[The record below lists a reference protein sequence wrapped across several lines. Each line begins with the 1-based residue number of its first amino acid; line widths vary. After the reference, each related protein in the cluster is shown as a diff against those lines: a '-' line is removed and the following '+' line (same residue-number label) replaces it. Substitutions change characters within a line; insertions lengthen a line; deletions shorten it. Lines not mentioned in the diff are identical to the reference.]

1 MSLVPFPPP
10 GAVPGKSGP
19 EQARRPDPTESY
31 LLSAACRRRHCY
43 NLPDRHRLLPLES
56 KPPKPDQR
64 LEAAT
69 SPTRNPTPGDG
80 KAVPRLFELGNP
92 RDTPLHQNAGVNS
105 SSHWLGYPCGP
116 APKELEPGAQG
127 TGQPQGWSLKEPATL
142 VVPALYVPK
151 AEAQAHRQ
159 VHVRNFIL

>member
-19 EQARRPDPTESY
+19 EQARQPDPTESY
-31 LLSAACRRRHCY
+31 LLSAACRCRHCY
-43 NLPDRHRLLPLES
+43 NLPDRHHLLPLEP

-69 SPTRNPTPGDG
+69 SPTRNPTPGNR
-80 KAVPRLFELGNP
+80 KAVPRLLEPGDP
-92 RDTPLHQNAGVNS
+92 RDTPLHQNACVNS
-105 SSHWLGYPCGP
+105 PPHWLGYPCGP
-116 APKELEPGAQG
+116 APKELKSGAHG
-127 TGQPQGWSLKEPATL
+127 TGQPQGRSLKEPAIL
-142 VVPALYVPK
+142 VVPAPYVPK
-151 AEAQAHRQ
+151 AEAQALRQ